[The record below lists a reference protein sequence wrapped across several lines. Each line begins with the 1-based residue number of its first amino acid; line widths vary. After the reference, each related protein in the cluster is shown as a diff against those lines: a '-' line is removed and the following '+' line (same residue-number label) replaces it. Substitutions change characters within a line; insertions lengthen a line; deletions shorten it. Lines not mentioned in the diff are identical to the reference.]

1 MRTEAL
7 AAGQWLLMGIAH
19 NAGDAPVHGVK
30 FKFHDEPSGLRG
42 AIVNW
47 ETGGEIPLARL
58 RFDGSVLEIQ
68 MTPDDDYEGE
78 DATLTMKLEGKQF
91 EGYWMNESGEKLLDR
106 KLKLVQSQQ
115 LA

>member
-1 MRTEAL
+1 
-7 AAGQWLLMGIAH
+7 
-19 NAGDAPVHGVK
+19 
-30 FKFHDEPSGLRG
+30 
-42 AIVNW
+42 
-47 ETGGEIPLARL
+47 
-58 RFDGSVLEIQ
+58 